1 MAQLWFSIDQ
11 MKLSMKTKLIT
22 LFCFIVSL
30 VSYSQIKLS
39 GSVVDGQQQPI
50 DFAEILLLTTQE
62 TVVQH
67 TYTDES
73 GAFIFDRIAADS
85 YILRVTNLG
94 KKQYETQLT
103 LTQDQKLA
111 PFIIQNDNLLDEIVI
126 AKQAKVFERKVDRTI
141 FNIEQSIHANNSN
154 AKDLLKLTPGL
165 KVEKDQISL
174 IGKSSMQV
182 MINDKLLPLSGEE
195 LISYLN
201 TIPSETIQKIEIIS
215 TPPAKYEASGNS
227 GLINIVLKQAKHNA
241 WNNQISAGFE
251 GTDKAL
257 WKVSDVFNYS
267 KNKVS
272 IAASVHASRG
282 YNQEIGKMDL
292 YYPTET
298 WKTVYRETKQ
308 NKDLSGTFQLD
319 YQVTPKTGIGFQY
332 RGNTNSQ
339 KTTDKN
345 QVDVYNLVDNLLKN
359 IDTKGKSS
367 PDFNNQALNLN
378 FAHKFDT
385 VGTKMNIDLD
395 YFNYNTDKFRVFN
408 TNTRV
413 VDNVVNKDPFAQT
426 SGDQKIDNYSA
437 KIDMEQ
443 PLSFVNLSYGAK
455 ASFVQTINN
464 AHSSNINR
472 LTSISNILQEDHF
485 VYKENIQAVYVSATK
500 AFGKKWETQVGLRI
514 ESTQTT
520 GESKATET
528 TEKTTYTK
536 LFPTLFVS
544 YKVNED
550 NTLSFSANRRINRPS
565 FWQLNPFRWYVN
577 DYNYVTGDPTLQ
589 PTYINTVSVNYTFKN
604 KLFIQASHSKVTNL
618 FSQYSN
624 IDTVNNI
631 QILKQGNIFDAT
643 NSNISVTHIFD
654 TWHWLSS
661 QNTFSAFYN
670 SSTLIQDVQVET
682 KDGMGYYFNS
692 NNTLQLNAD
701 KTLQAQVDFW
711 YQSKLNNGN
720 WKLRPMYG
728 LNLGVKY
735 AMLDKKLHVSAY
747 MNDLLRTSNL
757 RAQATS
763 DGVKQQYN
771 MYSDNRYFTLG
782 LSYSFG
788 NSKIKVTERQ
798 GSNKDIINRK

>member
-1 MAQLWFSIDQ
+1 
-11 MKLSMKTKLIT
+11 MKTKLIT
-22 LFCFIVSL
+22 LICLIVSL
-30 VSYSQIKLS
+30 VNYAQVKLS
-39 GSVVDGQQQPI
+39 GSVVDAQQQPI
-50 DFAEILLLTTQE
+50 DFAEILLLTPQE
-62 TVVQH
+62 NLVQH
-67 TYTDES
+67 TYTTENGTFS
-73 GAFIFDRIAADS
+73 FDSITANA
-85 YILRVTNLG
+85 YIIRVNNLG
-94 KKQYETQLT
+94 KTQYETNLT

-111 PFIIQNDNLLDEIVI
+111 PFIIQNNSVLDEIVI

-165 KVEKDQISL
+165 KVDKDQISL

-182 MINDKLLPLSGEE
+182 MINDKLLPLSGED

-251 GTDKAL
+251 GADKAL
-257 WKVSDVFNYS
+257 WKISDVFNYS
-267 KNKVS
+267 KNNIS

-319 YQVTPKTGIGFQY
+319 YQATAKTGIGFQY

-345 QVDVYNLVDNLLKN
+345 QIDVYNLVDNLLKN

-367 PDFNNQALNLN
+367 PDFNNHALNFNLT
-378 FAHKFDT
+378 HQFDT
-385 VGTKMNIDLD
+385 VGTKINLDLD
-395 YFNYNTDKFRVFN
+395 YFNYNIDKFRVFN

-413 VDNVVNKDPFAQT
+413 VDNVVNKDQYAQT
-426 SGDQKIDNYSA
+426 MGDQKIDNYSA
-437 KIDMEQ
+437 KIDVEQ

-464 AHSSNINR
+464 AHSSNLNG
-472 LTSISNILQEDHF
+472 LASTPSVLQEDHF
-485 VYKENIQAVYVSATK
+485 VYKENIQAIYFSATK
-500 AFGKKWETQVGLRI
+500 AFGKKWETQLGLRL

-520 GESKATET
+520 GESRATQA
-528 TEKTTYTK
+528 TEKTNYTK

-544 YKVNED
+544 YKVNEE

-577 DYNYVTGDPTLQ
+577 DYNYVTGDPALE
-589 PTYINTVSVNYTFKN
+589 PTYINSANINYTFKN
-604 KLFIQASHSKVTNL
+604 KLFVHLSYSKITNL
-618 FSQYSN
+618 FSQYAT
-624 IDTVNNI
+624 IDTANNI
-631 QILKQGNIFDAT
+631 QILKQGNIFDAA
-643 NSNISVTHIFD
+643 NSNLSVTHIFD
-654 TWHWLSS
+654 TWHWLNS
-661 QNTFSAFYN
+661 QNTLSAFYN
-670 SSTLIQDVQVET
+670 SSTLIQDVNVET
-682 KDGMGYYFNS
+682 RNGMGYYFNS
-692 NNTLQLNAD
+692 NNTLQLNAA
-701 KTLQAQVDFW
+701 KTFQAQVDFW

-720 WKLRPMYG
+720 WKLKPMYG
-728 LNLGVKY
+728 LNLGLKY
-735 AMLDKKLHVSAY
+735 AMLDKKWNISAY
-747 MNDLLRTSNL
+747 LNDLLRTSNL

-782 LSYSFG
+782 VSYNFG
-788 NSKIKVTERQ
+788 NTKIKVTERQ

>member
-1 MAQLWFSIDQ
+1 
-11 MKLSMKTKLIT
+11 MKTKLIT
-22 LFCFIVSL
+22 LICFLVSL
-30 VSYSQIKLS
+30 VNYAQVKLS
-39 GSVVDGQQQPI
+39 GSVVDAQQQPI
-50 DFAEILLLTTQE
+50 DFAEIMLLTAE
-62 TVVQH
+62 EKLVQH
-67 TYTDES
+67 TYSTEN
-73 GAFIFDRIAADS
+73 GAFSFDPIAADS
-85 YILRVTNLG
+85 YIIRVNNLG
-94 KKQYETQLT
+94 KKQYETNLT

-111 PFIIQNDNLLDEIVI
+111 PFVIQNDNQLDEIVI
-126 AKQAKVFERKVDRTI
+126 AKQTKVFERKVDRTI
-141 FNIEQSIHANNSN
+141 FTIEQSIHANNSN

-165 KVEKDQISL
+165 KVDKDQISL

-182 MINDKLLPLSGEE
+182 MINDKLVPLSGEE

-227 GLINIVLKQAKHNA
+227 GLINIVLKQAKPNA

-257 WKVSDVFNYS
+257 WKISDVFNYS

-272 IAASVHASRG
+272 MAASVHTSRG

-308 NKDLSGTFQLD
+308 SKDLSGTFQLD

-345 QVDVYNLVDNLLKN
+345 QIDVYNLVDNLLKN
-359 IDTKGKSS
+359 IHTKGKSS
-367 PDFNNQALNLN
+367 PDFNNHTLNLN
-378 FAHKFDT
+378 LAHKFDT
-385 VGTKMNIDLD
+385 VGTKMNFDLD
-395 YFNYNTDKFRVFN
+395 YFNYNTNKFRVFN
-408 TNTRV
+408 TNTSL
-413 VDNVVNKDPFAQT
+413 VDNVVNNDQVAQT
-426 SGDQKIDNYSA
+426 KGDQKIDNYSA
-437 KIDMEQ
+437 KIDMEH
-443 PLSFVNLSYGAK
+443 PLSFVHLSYGAK
-455 ASFVQTINN
+455 ASFVQTTNN
-464 AHSSNINR
+464 AHSSTLNS
-472 LTSISNILQEDHF
+472 LTSTSNILQEDHF
-485 VYKENIQAVYVSATK
+485 VYKENIQAVYFSATK
-500 AFGKKWETQVGLRI
+500 TFGKKWETQLGLRL
-514 ESTQTT
+514 ESTQTK
-520 GESKATET
+520 GESVATKT
-528 TEKTTYTK
+528 TEKTSYAK

-544 YKVNED
+544 YKINAE
-550 NTLSFSANRRINRPS
+550 NNLSFSANRRINRPS

-577 DYNYVTGDPTLQ
+577 DYNYVTGDPALQ
-589 PTYINTVSVNYTFKN
+589 PTYINSATVNYTFKN
-604 KLFIQASHSKVTNL
+604 KLFVQASYSKITNL
-618 FSQYSN
+618 FSQYAT
-624 IDTVNNI
+624 IDTANNI
-631 QILKQGNIFDAT
+631 QILKQGNIFDAA
-643 NSNISVTHIFD
+643 NSNLSVTHIFD

-661 QNTFSAFYN
+661 QNTLSAFYN

-701 KTLQAQVDFW
+701 KTFQAQVDFW

-728 LNLGVKY
+728 LNLGLKY
-735 AMLDKKLHVSAY
+735 AMLEKKLHVSAY

-771 MYSDNRYFTLG
+771 MYNDNRYFTLG
-782 LSYSFG
+782 LSYNFG
-788 NSKIKVTERQ
+788 NTKIKVAERQ